1 MQAKNLA
8 PELTGKGTEFDSQN
22 MTPKG
27 ASLTGVLV
35 AKLQARHA
43 DTNELLNPSIH
54 PHIPPGVFV
63 VTCGQE
69 FCPKAHVIYASATA
83 ASELRNLGYMSRLG
97 LWGEGVGGWSAPRCN
112 GLLMC

>member
-35 AKLQARHA
+35 AKLQARH
-43 DTNELLNPSIH
+43 TPMSSWIHPSIH
-54 PHIPPGVFV
+54 TSILPGVFV
-63 VTCGQE
+63 VTCEQE

-97 LWGEGVGGWSAPRCN
+97 LWGE
-112 GLLMC
+112 